1 VHARRNFVEAADPLK
16 TPGRPH
22 EALAFYK
29 AIFRIDRQ
37 IRDLSEAD
45 RLKERL
51 KKSVP
56 LLAQFKACLDQAVHN
71 VLPKDSLVIAVNY
84 AVKHWDALT
93 NFTTAGHLVA
103 SNNHAERCMLTVAVG
118 RKAFLFV
125 GFERAGHA
133 AAIYYSL
140 VESCN
145 AN

>member
-1 VHARRNFVEAADPLK
+1 MHARRKFVEAANLLK

-22 EALAFYK
+22 QALAFYK

-37 IRDLSEAD
+37 IRNLSEAD

-56 LLAQFKACLDQAVHN
+56 RLARFKAWLDQAVHN
-71 VLPKDSLVIAVNY
+71 VLPKDSLAIAVNY
-84 AVKHWDALT
+84 AVKHWDVLT
-93 NFTTAGHLVA
+93 NFTTAGHLKA
-103 SNNHAERCMLTVAVG
+103 SNNNAERCMLTVAVG
-118 RKAFLFV
+118 RDAFPFV
-125 GFERAGHA
+125 GSERAGHA
-133 AAIYYSL
+133 APIYYSP